1 MLEMQPPGSDSADRA
16 EAAVVP
22 DSVEE
27 AEVVVVAAEAE
38 EAVEDAVV
46 AAHEVRDAELS
57 TASSIISVIA
67 GERSRSTP
75 DQCSSSSI
83 IRR

>member
-1 MLEMQPPGSDSADRA
+1 MQPPGSDSADRA
-16 EAAVVP
+16 EAEVVP

-27 AEVVVVAAEAE
+27 AEVVVVAAE

-75 DQCSSSSI
+75 DQCSSNSI